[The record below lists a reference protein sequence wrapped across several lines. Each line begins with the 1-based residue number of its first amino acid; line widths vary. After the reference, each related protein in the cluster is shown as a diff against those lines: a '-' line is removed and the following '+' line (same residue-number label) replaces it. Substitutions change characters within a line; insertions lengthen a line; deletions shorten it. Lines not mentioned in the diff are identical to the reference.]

1 MEKEFKGTRLT
12 LEIDGEKAVWESP
25 YTDHNVEDI
34 LQALRGLM
42 VVHTFFDESFINGC
56 GGMYEENKVLYKEK
70 EKEDV

>member
-1 MEKEFKGTRLT
+1 MEEFKGTRLT

-25 YTDHNVEDI
+25 YRDHNVEDI

-56 GGMYEENKVLYKEK
+56 GGMYEENKCLYEEK
-70 EKEDV
+70 EKEDD